1 MNLEFIEGPE
11 LKNLLAAGVECLNA
25 NKDEINDLNVFP
37 VPDGDTGTNMVLTF
51 QAALREVQQASDEIK
66 DILERA
72 AQGSL
77 MGARGNSG
85 VIVSQFFRGFARAVG
100 SAPRLGPEELA
111 KGIEGASRLAYQ
123 AIRKPVEGTI
133 LTIVREAAAKAQ
145 QLQKEKVPLVDF
157 LVQIYEHILAVLEK
171 TPEMLPILKQAG
183 VVDAGAKGL
192 CYFYQGFVE
201 ALKGENLRPLTVV
214 EPKAPGVPASTQ
226 SIVDYKIEDE
236 HELDPDKIAH
246 RYCTEFIIKGEKLV
260 VDEIRKDLA
269 PHGDSLIVVGDNQ
282 IAKVHIHTNNPGL
295 VLDYVVRLGEMT
307 GIKIDNMVEQSRQ
320 RQAKLGLAAAA
331 GGNPGPAA
339 KPVVKKKIGITAV
352 VAGKGLQK
360 IFRDLGADE
369 IIEGGQTMNPS
380 TEELYRAVSRIQA
393 EQVIILPNNKN
404 VIMAAGQV
412 QALTKTPVTVIPSK
426 TIPQGISALMAYNAE
441 AGIKKNRDA
450 MSKALKSVIT
460 GEVTFAVRNTSYN
473 GLEIQE
479 GDIIGLK
486 EGDIICVGKKPSG
499 VLLDLVKDFLK
510 DKEDALITV
519 YYGHDIKEKEAD
531 EVKTEIEGA
540 FPNAE
545 VEVYQGGQ
553 PFYYY
558 IVSVE

>member
-11 LKNLLAAGVECLNA
+11 LKNLLAAGVECLDA
-25 NKDEINDLNVFP
+25 NKEEINDLNVFP
-37 VPDGDTGTNMVLTF
+37 VPDGDTGTNMALTL
-51 QAALREVQQASDEIK
+51 QAALREVQQASDEVK

-72 AQGSL
+72 ARGSL

-100 SAPRLGPEELA
+100 NAPRLGTQEFA
-111 KGIEGASRLAYQ
+111 KGIEGASKLAYQ

-133 LTIVREAAAKAQ
+133 LTIVREAAAKAKE
-145 QLQKEKVPLVDF
+145 LQKEKLPLVDF
-157 LVQIYEHILAVLEK
+157 LVQIYEHILKVLEK

-192 CYFYQGFVE
+192 CYFCQGFIE
-201 ALKGENLRPLTVV
+201 ALKGENIQPLLKSEV
-214 EPKAPGVPASTQ
+214 KAPVDAQAIT
-226 SIVDYKIEDE
+226 DYKFEDE
-236 HELDPDKIAH
+236 HELDPDKIVY
-246 RYCTEFIIKGEKLV
+246 RYCTEFILKGEKLSI
-260 VDEIRKDLA
+260 EQIRKDLA
-269 PHGDSLIVVGDNQ
+269 PHGDSMIVVGDTQ
-282 IAKVHIHTNNPGL
+282 LAKVHIHTNNPGL
-295 VLDYVVRLGEMT
+295 VLDYMVRLGEMT
-307 GIKIDNMVEQSRQ
+307 SIKIDNMVEQSRQ
-320 RQAKLGLAAAA
+320 RLAKLGTAAATA
-331 GGNPGPAA
+331 APAA

-380 TEELYRAVSRIQA
+380 TEELYRAVSRVQA

-441 AGIKKNRDA
+441 AGIKKNREA
-450 MSKALKSVIT
+450 MTKALKYVIT

-473 GLEIQE
+473 GFEIQE

-486 EGDIICVGKKPSG
+486 EGDIICVGKEPSA
-499 VLLDLVKDFLK
+499 VLLDLLRDFLK
-510 DKEDALITV
+510 EKEDGLITV
-519 YYGHDIKEKEAD
+519 YYGHDIDGKEA
-531 EVKTEIEGA
+531 EKLRPKIEEA
-540 FPNAE
+540 FPGAE
-545 VEVYQGGQ
+545 VEIYEGGQ

>member
-1 MNLEFIEGPE
+1 MNLDFIEGPE
-11 LKNLLAAGVECLNA
+11 LKNLLAAGVECLDA
-25 NKDEINDLNVFP
+25 NKEEINDLNVFP
-37 VPDGDTGTNMVLTF
+37 VPDGDTGTNMVLTL
-51 QAALREVQQASDEIK
+51 QAALREAQQASDEVK

-72 AQGSL
+72 ARGSL

-100 SAPRLGPEELA
+100 DAPRLGTQEIA
-111 KGIEGASRLAYQ
+111 KGIEGASKLAYQ

-133 LTIVREAAAKAQ
+133 LTIVREAAAKARE
-145 QLQKEKVPLVDF
+145 LQKDKLPLADF
-157 LVQIYEHILAVLEK
+157 LVQIYQHILEVLEK

-192 CYFYQGFVE
+192 CYFCQGFVE
-201 ALKGENLRPLTVV
+201 ALKGENIRPLPAA
-214 EPKAPGVPASTQ
+214 ERKAPAVPADAQT
-226 SIVDYKIEDE
+226 IVDYKIEDE
-236 HELDPDKIAH
+236 HELDPDKIVY
-246 RYCTEFIIKGEKLV
+246 RYCTEFILKGEKLSI
-260 VDEIRKDLA
+260 EQIRKDLA
-269 PHGDSLIVVGDNQ
+269 PHGDSMIVVGDTQ
-282 IAKVHIHTNNPGL
+282 LAKVHIHTNNPGL
-295 VLDYVVRLGEMT
+295 VLDYMVRLGEMT
-307 GIKIDNMVEQSRQ
+307 SIKIDNMVEQSRE
-320 RQAKLGLAAAA
+320 RLAKLGTAA
-331 GGNPGPAA
+331 NPPAPA
-339 KPVVKKKIGITAV
+339 VKKKIGITAV

-369 IIEGGQTMNPS
+369 IIVGGQTMNPS

-412 QALTKTPVTVIPSK
+412 QALTETPVTVIPSK

-441 AGIKKNRDA
+441 AGIKKNREA
-450 MSKALKSVIT
+450 MSKAIKSVIT
-460 GEVTFAVRNTSYN
+460 GEVTFAVRNSSFN

-486 EGDIICVGKKPSG
+486 EGDIICVGKKPST
-499 VLLDLVKDFLK
+499 VLLDLLKKSLKKD
-510 DKEDALITV
+510 DEALITV
-519 YYGHDIKEKEAD
+519 YYGHDIDGKEA
-531 EVKTEIEGA
+531 EKLIPEIEEA
-540 FPNAE
+540 FPAAE
-545 VEVYQGGQ
+545 VEVYEGGQ